1 MESDSNLFDKPYLD
15 LTSNYFRYLMDK
27 KKLTSFE
34 VESIRYF
41 INNLNSYFV
50 YLGDYD
56 GLISYEYD
64 SV

>member
-1 MESDSNLFDKPYLD
+1 MDNESNYD
-15 LTSNYFRYLMDK
+15 LTSNDFIYLMDK
-27 KKLTSFE
+27 KQLTSFE
-34 VESIRYF
+34 VKSIQYF

-56 GLISYEYD
+56 GLQPENEYD

>member
-1 MESDSNLFDKPYLD
+1 MENNTLFDKPYLD
-15 LTSNYFRYLMDK
+15 LTSNDFIYLMDK

-34 VESIRYF
+34 VKSIQYF

>member
-1 MESDSNLFDKPYLD
+1 MENNTLFDKPYLD
-15 LTSNYFRYLMDK
+15 LTSNDFIYLMDK

-34 VESIRYF
+34 VKSIQYF
-41 INNLNSYFV
+41 INNLNAYFV

-56 GLISYEYD
+56 GLHPENEYD